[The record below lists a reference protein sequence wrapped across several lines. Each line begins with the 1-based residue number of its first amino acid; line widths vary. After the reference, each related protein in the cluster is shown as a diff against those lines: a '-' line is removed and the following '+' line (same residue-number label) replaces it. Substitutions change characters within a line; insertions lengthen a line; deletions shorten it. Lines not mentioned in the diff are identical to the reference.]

1 MTISECR
8 GSTEQTLCPSASA
21 LSGAREGPWPHQS
34 PAVHTAVTSQQQTE
48 LESGNNHVQSSIKV
62 NAHLFEW
69 KGAVSRKT
77 VLKIHHLYFVSR
89 LMFGKYHK
97 SPAAWVLLHHCA
109 PKAAGGFGAVDLR
122 EPISSPK
129 LFPPAVADKA
139 SLFSLPLPLCLLW
152 LLALITLCFYK
163 FHTLLPFIFSSL
175 TGMTLREWSLFSDSL
190 KKEFLSWRWRLRAN
204 AEDNGASLPEKCVL
218 FPYVSRQ
225 GFIALSSSAS
235 PCTAS
240 SSHTRTKQLIPLIL
254 FHLPSNGLLSSQ
266 VTNWSLQL
274 HSAWGLAR
282 TNSSSK
288 VTKGMIDKRG
298 DRKLG
303 KRLGWGGPGLQ
314 L

>member
-1 MTISECR
+1 MNISECR

-21 LSGAREGPWPHQS
+21 LRGDRES
-34 PAVHTAVTSQQQTE
+34 PAVGSAVTSQQQTE

-97 SPAAWVLLHHCA
+97 SPAARVLLHHCA
-109 PKAAGGFGAVDLR
+109 PKAAGGFGAGELR

-129 LFPPAVADKA
+129 LFPPAAADKA

-163 FHTLLPFIFSSL
+163 FHMLLPFILSSL

-204 AEDNGASLPEKCVL
+204 AEDNGTSLPEKCVL

-225 GFIALSSSAS
+225 GFIALSSSAC

-240 SSHTRTKQLIPLIL
+240 SSHTRTKTHAAHSPDTVSPSQQRAPQLSGHQLI
-254 FHLPSNGLLSSQ
+254 
-266 VTNWSLQL
+266 
-274 HSAWGLAR
+274 SAAPQ
-282 TNSSSK
+282 
-288 VTKGMIDKRG
+288 
-298 DRKLG
+298 
-303 KRLGWGGPGLQ
+303 RLGPGRDKLFK
-314 L
+314 